1 LKKGFVGGERGF
13 SAASS
18 SRRCWEEEEE
28 EAEPALTGEAED
40 VEGESTKMTNP
51 NASMVARR
59 RVIGFVRRIV
69 RTTAVSGRID
79 RCKRARRS
87 RNR

>member
-18 SRRCWEEEEE
+18 SRRCWEVEEEE
-28 EAEPALTGEAED
+28 EPDPALTGEAED

-51 NASMVARR
+51 NASMAARR

-69 RTTAVSGRID
+69 RATAIYGRVD
-79 RCKRARRS
+79 RW
-87 RNR
+87 